1 MSILFLVGAR
11 ASGKTTIGKALAKKL
26 DLPFADTDQHLLDS
40 AGRTVDQIVAEE
52 GWPGFRTRE
61 SAALRD
67 VADAHRGGC
76 VVATGGGM
84 VLAEANRQ
92 LMRQRG
98 MVVFLDAPV
107 QVLAERLGRN
117 PLNSQRPSLTGQGL
131 VEESARCSP
140 SAAHC
145 TKRRPTMWWT
155 HHGRF
160 RPSAAALPSCGA
172 RTRTRHDRHC
182 CPCHASGRSQP

>member
-1 MSILFLVGAR
+1 MPLIFLVGPR
-11 ASGKTTIGKALAKKL
+11 ACGKTTIGRLLAQRL
-26 DLPFADTDQHLLDS
+26 ALPFIDTDHYLLEQ
-40 AGRTVDQIVAEE
+40 AGRTVAEIVEAE

-117 PLNSQRPSLTGQGL
+117 PLSSQRPSLTGRGL
-131 VEESARCSP
+131 VEEISQVLAERRALYEA
-140 SAAHC
+140 AAHHVVDASRPLSAIC
-145 TKRRPTMWWT
+145 RRIAQLW
-155 HHGRF
+155 R
-160 RPSAAALPSCGA
+160 A
-172 RTRTRHDRHC
+172 
-182 CPCHASGRSQP
+182 HADQA